1 MALRN
6 GLLVHGPTHW
16 SAAVRRS
23 DGTIAVASGRKPR
36 LKGVEKLAGVR
47 GVVRLGE
54 AMIVIPLVKRALP
67 EAKLPFQ
74 DAKVLGAMFGAA
86 AGGRLL
92 RGHLKAGAGA
102 EVVLAAVS
110 LAPSLVALRG
120 GELAEYHGVEHKAI
134 AAYENDDA
142 DAADAAKEHDRCGSH
157 LMAPLLASN
166 LAGGMLLRRAIDR
179 PGPAAQFALGVASLG
194 DRRRGLRLVR
204 APRRQRRHADAAQA
218 RLRAAAPA
226 RHARAERAA
235 ARGRARRAR
244 RDPARR
250 ANTRPAGL
258 KARSTALPIAGG
270 TMEQSFT
277 ETIKDFGTEW
287 SGVFMILFMF
297 IIAFF
302 LWRTL
307 KMMPRTKPVQIKP
320 EVKSSIGWE
329 DIAGVDEAKDELREV
344 VEFLRDP
351 KRFRALGARVPAGV
365 LLHGPPG
372 TGKTLL
378 AKAVAHESGAQFF
391 SQSAASFVEMFA
403 GLGASRIRRL
413 FREARKHAPAIIFID
428 ELDAVGGRRGSD
440 NSSEREQTLNQLLV
454 EMDGFNSTG
463 DVVVMAASNL
473 LEKLDPALLRPG
485 RFDRQVFVSPPD
497 IEGRERI
504 LGVHTRGKPLGPDVD
519 LGMIAARTSGL
530 TGADL
535 ANLCNEAAIRCARR
549 AGNQLTSDDFEQAFE
564 RVVAG
569 VESRRVLNAHEKRVV
584 AFHEAG
590 HALCAELLPGV
601 DTVHKISIIP
611 RGRALGYTLNLPD
624 EDRYLKT
631 REELI
636 DHMTVLLG
644 GRVAEQIVFGAVT
657 TGASDDLKRVSEVAR
672 AMVYDYAMGTAG
684 AAQRAIPS
692 DVIDSEQFR
701 RIRDEEQQ
709 ELAYEASRAATELLT
724 AHREKLEEF
733 ALALLEHEVLE
744 RDDIARIMR
753 GVPRMERRPGHG
765 LRVVAAVVPRG
776 ERRPEHR
783 AHVGAAARP
792 AGRRLTRCAVRRG
805 RTPGVWRM
813 GVAPRG

>member
-1 MALRN
+1 M
-6 GLLVHGPTHW
+6 
-16 SAAVRRS
+16 
-23 DGTIAVASGRKPR
+23 D
-36 LKGVEKLAGVR
+36 
-47 GVVRLGE
+47 
-54 AMIVIPLVKRALP
+54 
-67 EAKLPFQ
+67 
-74 DAKVLGAMFGAA
+74 
-86 AGGRLL
+86 
-92 RGHLKAGAGA
+92 
-102 EVVLAAVS
+102 
-110 LAPSLVALRG
+110 
-120 GELAEYHGVEHKAI
+120 
-134 AAYENDDA
+134 
-142 DAADAAKEHDRCGSH
+142 
-157 LMAPLLASN
+157 
-166 LAGGMLLRRAIDR
+166 
-179 PGPAAQFALGVASLG
+179 
-194 DRRRGLRLVR
+194 
-204 APRRQRRHADAAQA
+204 
-218 RLRAAAPA
+218 
-226 RHARAERAA
+226 
-235 ARGRARRAR
+235 
-244 RDPARR
+244 
-250 ANTRPAGL
+250 
-258 KARSTALPIAGG
+258 
-270 TMEQSFT
+270 QSFT
-277 ETIKDFGTEW
+277 DSLKNFGIEW
-287 SGVFMILFMF
+287 SGVFTIVFMF

-307 KMMPRTKPVQIKP
+307 KLMPRTKPVQIKP
-320 EVKSSIGWE
+320 EVKSSIGWD

-344 VEFLRDP
+344 VEFLREP
-351 KRFRALGARVPAGV
+351 KRFRDLGARVPAGV

-497 IEGRERI
+497 IDGRERI

-519 LGMIAARTSGL
+519 LGTIAARTSGL

-549 AGNQLTSDDFEQAFE
+549 EGKRLSPDDFEQAFE
-564 RVVAG
+564 RVLAG
-569 VESRRVLNAHEKRVV
+569 VQSRRVLNAHEKRVV

-601 DTVHKISIIP
+601 ETVHKISIVP

-644 GRVAEQIVFGAVT
+644 GRVAEQLVFGEVT
-657 TGASDDLKRVSEVAR
+657 TGASDDLRRVSEVAR

-684 AAQRAIPS
+684 AAQRAIA
-692 DVIDSEQFR
+692 DGDTDSEQFR

-709 ELAYEASRAATELLT
+709 ELAYEASRAATELLS
-724 AHREKLEEF
+724 AQREKLEEF

-744 RDDIARIMR
+744 REDIERIMQ

-765 LRVVAAVVPRG
+765 LRVLAAVVAQDDADG
-776 ERRPEHR
+776 EPSVRTSALPP
-783 AHVGAAARP
+783 APPAA
-792 AGRRLTRCAVRRG
+792 G
-805 RTPGVWRM
+805 
-813 GVAPRG
+813 

>member
-1 MALRN
+1 MQQSW
-6 GLLVHGPTHW
+6 T
-16 SAAVRRS
+16 
-23 DGTIAVASGRKPR
+23 DT
-36 LKGVEKLAGVR
+36 
-47 GVVRLGE
+47 
-54 AMIVIPLVKRALP
+54 VK
-67 EAKLPFQ
+67 
-74 DAKVLGAMFGAA
+74 
-86 AGGRLL
+86 
-92 RGHLKAGAGA
+92 
-102 EVVLAAVS
+102 
-110 LAPSLVALRG
+110 
-120 GELAEYHGVEHKAI
+120 
-134 AAYENDDA
+134 N
-142 DAADAAKEHDRCGSH
+142 
-157 LMAPLLASN
+157 
-166 LAGGMLLRRAIDR
+166 
-179 PGPAAQFALGVASLG
+179 
-194 DRRRGLRLVR
+194 
-204 APRRQRRHADAAQA
+204 
-218 RLRAAAPA
+218 
-226 RHARAERAA
+226 
-235 ARGRARRAR
+235 
-244 RDPARR
+244 
-250 ANTRPAGL
+250 
-258 KARSTALPIAGG
+258 
-270 TMEQSFT
+270 
-277 ETIKDFGTEW
+277 FGTEW

-307 KMMPRTKPVQIKP
+307 KMMPKTKPVQIKP
-320 EVKSSIGWE
+320 EVKSSIGWDE
-329 DIAGVDEAKDELREV
+329 IAGVDEAKDELREV

-351 KRFRALGARVPAGV
+351 KRFHALGARVPAGV

-497 IEGRERI
+497 VVGRERI
-504 LGVHTRGKPLGPDVD
+504 LGVHTRGKPLGAGVD
-519 LGMIAARTSGL
+519 LAEVAARTSGL

-549 AGNQLTSDDFEQAFE
+549 AGNELTGDDFEQAFE

-569 VESRRVLNAHEKRVV
+569 VQSRRVLNAHEKRVV

-601 DTVHKISIIP
+601 DRVHKISIVP

-644 GRVAEQIVFGAVT
+644 GRMAEQIVFGAVT
-657 TGASDDLKRVSEVAR
+657 TGASDDLQRVAQVAR
-672 AMVYDYAMGTAG
+672 AMVHEYAMGTPG
-684 AAQRAIPS
+684 TAQRAIAE
-692 DVIDSEQFR
+692 DDFGSEQFR
-701 RIRDEEQQ
+701 RVRDEEQQ
-709 ELAYEASRAATELLT
+709 ELAFEAQRAATELLT
-724 AHREKLEEF
+724 SQRGKLEEL
-733 ALALLEHEVLE
+733 AQALLENEVLE
-744 RDDIARIMR
+744 RGDIDRIME
-753 GVPRMERRPGHG
+753 GVPRMERGGGHQG
-765 LRVVAAVVPRG
+765 LRVVAAAVPGPQEDPRN
-776 ERRPEHR
+776 
-783 AHVGAAARP
+783 ARTSAP
-792 AGRRLTRCAVRRG
+792 P
-805 RTPGVWRM
+805 PGH
-813 GVAPRG
+813 